1 MDGQESRQGKSNWN
15 NNLMKNLEK
24 NMEWL
29 MDYFPNENHTK
40 GLELAKKTP
49 HTNSISY
56 HSGGGYTHLF
66 LHLIDG
72 RVMAIHFMDY
82 EIEISENTYSSLDNY
97 IKEF

>member
-1 MDGQESRQGKSNWN
+1 ME
-15 NNLMKNLEK
+15 NLEK
-24 NMEWL
+24 NIQWL
-29 MDYFPNENHTK
+29 MNWGENEHYQI

-72 RVMAIHFMDY
+72 KVMAIHFMNY
-82 EIEISENTYSSLDNY
+82 EVEISENTYSSLDNY